1 MANWGHNARQY
12 LNERGLADFGN
23 IQLYPGASAGT
34 GQPATPQPANF
45 NWENTL
51 PNWAG
56 GPGATQQAATAQTQ
70 YDVNALNNQGKPNQ
84 GNGPGNG
91 KGPGN
96 NPGGTPDAGGGA
108 LPIPGPSGDIHG
120 SPEWYGQMNDYGV
133 QQALGSPQGFWGLYG
148 GDTKGWNPSG
158 NAAAFMSSRY
168 DPYVLAGALNPTAN
182 GVWDNERFLA
192 NMTSIG
198 NQLSGDK
205 ANFFDTSQILGGV
218 LNAIAS
224 NDDQSLMNANPQLAA
239 LINSQKGNPAGQV
252 NTILSFFEQILP
264 SMMPKDMADA
274 LLSQM
279 QAVGNQWALGLAHG
293 DIKNLDAANFAQYL
307 IQNFGPA
314 LGI

>member
-1 MANWGHNARQY
+1 MAFGRNAQEY
-12 LNERGLADFGN
+12 LQRHGLQDFGN
-23 IQLYPGASAGT
+23 IQLQQTPMASPTSLGT
-34 GQPATPQPANF
+34 PMPAQY
-45 NWENTL
+45 NWETGL
-51 PNWAG
+51 G
-56 GPGATQQAATAQTQ
+56 TPGSTQAAATAQTQ
-70 YDVNALNNQGKPNQ
+70 SDVNAFNNQGKPNQ
-84 GNGPGNG
+84 GEGPGG
-91 KGPGN
+91 AGN
-96 NPGGTPDAGGGA
+96 PRNQGGQGNTTGA

-158 NAAAFMSSRY
+158 NASAFMASRY

-182 GVWDNERFLA
+182 GPWDNERFMA

-205 ANFFDTSQILGGV
+205 ANFFNTSHIMGGV

-224 NDDQSLMNANPQLAA
+224 NDDNALMNANPQLAS

-252 NTILSFFEQILP
+252 NTILQFFQQILP

-307 IQNFGPA
+307 LQNFGPA
-314 LGI
+314 LGL